1 ALIDMIEMVDIDY
14 DRNDSYRYDP
24 NNTLGDSCK

>member
-1 ALIDMIEMVDIDY
+1 MALIDMIEMVDIDY

-24 NNTLGDSCK
+24 NNTLGDR